1 MAIEE
6 MGFILSVLVVLVCA
20 FGLIMGYR
28 ASKREINIEVGEKE
42 RHKLLVKYNQ
52 WRDGVEIYV
61 DGEKKIYFAQVGTF
75 KVGKKEQHEVEINTG
90 GRLIPK
96 VEIKV
101 DGKLI
106 QEK

>member
-1 MAIEE
+1 MAFEE
-6 MGFILSVLVVLVCA
+6 MGFILSVLLVLVGA
-20 FGLIMGYR
+20 FGLIMGYL

-42 RHKLLVKYNQ
+42 RHKVLIKYNQ

-61 DGEKKIYFAQVGTF
+61 DGEKKIYFAQVGTY
-75 KVGKKEQHEVEINTG
+75 KVGKKEQHIIEVNTG

-101 DGKLI
+101 DGKLV
-106 QEK
+106 QKK